1 MDETASSSLNR
12 ANRQIA
18 RSAGTVMVAMI
29 FGQLIGLVATSL
41 TGSTFGAGLENDA
54 FYAANRFP
62 DILFNLIAGGALAS
76 AFIPTFSGLLAQ
88 EQRSQAWKLASSIVN
103 LLLLLLT
110 SIALLSEIF
119 APQLV
124 RYIIAPGFADSPEK
138 LELTITLLRI
148 QLPAAIIFG
157 VSGLLM
163 GILNTHQHFLLP
175 ALAPSMYK
183 LGWIFG
189 ILVLSPTMGI
199 IGLAWGV
206 VIGAAFHL
214 LIQLPSFFRLPQ
226 RNYEVMLGWKDA
238 TVREVGRL
246 MAPRLLGVAAV
257 QLNFW
262 LNTFL
267 ASHQPE
273 GSVAGLNWGFAL
285 MIMPQAAI
293 AQSVAIAS
301 LPMFSRQVALGKLDE
316 MRSSLVSTLRSVLF
330 LAIPATVGLLMVG
343 RPLVAVIFERNAFS
357 TNSTDMVSWA
367 LFWYSTGLI
376 GHCVVEIVSRA
387 FYALHDTK
395 TPVMIS
401 VATMSLNYGFS
412 LLFSYLFTQWGWFPH
427 GGLALANSLAT
438 FLEMLVLLWFMRK
451 HLAGLQLRWLMTG
464 VGTAGLAILPMI
476 AGLWIWL
483 QVGSEQSAFLQVAIG
498 VLIASALYLLF
509 LLLLKPPEILSIGRI
524 LSRRFLHHS
533 EN

>member
-1 MDETASSSLNR
+1 MEESTQSSIQN

-18 RSAGTVMVAMI
+18 RSASVVMPAMV

-41 TGSTFGAGLENDA
+41 TGSTFTGMESDA

-76 AFIPTFSGLLAQ
+76 AFIPTFTGLLAQ
-88 EQRSQAWKLASSIVN
+88 EKRQQAWKLASSIVN
-103 LLLLLLT
+103 LLLVVLT
-110 SIALLSEIF
+110 SVAILSEIF

-124 RYIIAPGFADSPEK
+124 RYIIAPGFTDSPEK
-138 LELTITLLRI
+138 LALTITLLRI
-148 QLPAAIIFG
+148 QLPSAIIFG

-183 LGWIFG
+183 IGWIFG
-189 ILVLSPTMGI
+189 ILVLSPSMGVQ
-199 IGLAWGV
+199 GLAWGV
-206 VIGAAFHL
+206 VIGAGFHL
-214 LIQLPSFFRLPQ
+214 LIQLPSFFKLPQ
-226 RNYEVMLGWKDA
+226 RNFEWMLGWHDPL
-238 TVREVGRL
+238 VRQVGRL

-267 ASHQPE
+267 ASQQPE

-301 LPMFSRQVALGKLDE
+301 LPMFSRQVALGKVDE
-316 MRSSLVSTLRSVLF
+316 MRSSMVSILRSVLY
-330 LAIPATVGLLMVG
+330 LAIPATFGLILL
-343 RPLVAVIFERNAFS
+343 REPLVAAIFQRNAFTSSS
-357 TNSTDMVSWA
+357 TQMVSWA
-367 LFWYSTGLI
+367 LLWYAAGLI

-387 FYALHDTK
+387 FYALNDTK
-395 TPVMIS
+395 TPVIIGVTAMC
-401 VATMSLNYGFS
+401 LNYGFS
-412 LLFSYLFTQWGWFPH
+412 LAFSALFTHWGWFPH

-451 HLAGLQLRWLMTG
+451 KLGGIQVRRLLGGM
-464 VGTAGLAILPMI
+464 GTAFLAVLPMSG
-476 AGLWIWL
+476 ALWFWL
-483 QVGSEQSAFLQVAIG
+483 QVSSGYSVFLQAGLG
-498 VLIASALYLLF
+498 VLVGGLVYGLF
-509 LLLLKPPEILSIGRI
+509 LLTLKPTEITAILGLLKQRLLKR
-524 LSRRFLHHS
+524 
-533 EN
+533 